1 MNERND
7 ITDDAMID
15 RLVDGEL
22 SGDERRELLASFDVQ
37 PDGWRRCALAF
48 LEAQTWRSQMRQIV
62 APNAISPVS
71 RDASAATLESSRPS
85 KRYGGAWLAAAAALL
100 VAFGLGRQLGVGER
114 AELNQTQIA
123 SVEQA
128 TPRLP
133 VDLKPQDRPTGDAV
147 TLVVNDHRGVPQRV
161 SVPLVE
167 GRRLGAHFSDTP
179 HWSSPELERRLDAQ
193 GLTFAA
199 HRRYAPMYFE
209 QQNQKIPF
217 IVPVDDAVVTPVSRP
232 VY

>member
-7 ITDDAMID
+7 ITDNAMID

-22 SGDERRELLASFDVQ
+22 SGDERRELLAALDAQ

-48 LEAQTWRSQMRQIV
+48 LEAQTWRSEMKRIV
-62 APNAISPVS
+62 APVAIVTTNSSVAAVPPSPS
-71 RDASAATLESSRPS
+71 TR
-85 KRYGGAWLAAAAALL
+85 RYRGAWLAAAAALL

-114 AELNQTQIA
+114 TELNEAQLA
-123 SVEQA
+123 GVEEA
-128 TPRLP
+128 APVPRANIGE
-133 VDLKPQDRPTGDAV
+133 DRLPTGDAV
-147 TLVVNDHRGVPQRV
+147 TLVVNDHHGVPQRV
-161 SVPLVE
+161 SVPLIE

-179 HWSSPELERRLDAQ
+179 HWSSPELVQQLDAK
-193 GLTFAA
+193 GLDLAA
-199 HRRYAPMYFE
+199 RRRYAPMYFE